1 MNLMFMN
8 FSNTSLT
15 ASELR
20 NF

>member
-8 FSNTSLT
+8 FSNTSVT
-15 ASELR
+15 ASKLR